1 MIASIFNGPGERL
14 NLLPMNGNLNKGA
27 WKRMENQWAS
37 ALKEG
42 KSVGVKIEPVYAGG
56 SVRPEEF
63 TVTYQ
68 IGSERPIIETFVHS
82 AGGRSKSSIRFI
94 SSSSGMKGIPP
105 FRGDILDQPACEWTR
120 DDLVETLGPPD
131 SQGGDKMDGLL
142 GYIRPW
148 VRYKKFGSAL
158 HAEFSQDGRLWK
170 FTLMLS

>member
-1 MIASIFNGPGERL
+1 MKWERL
-14 NLLPMNGNLNKGA
+14 LDLIGKDQDDQAFIDLAIELGEKPKLSRSPLVQGDPECRTLYHKYLKSGLELGFRSQKLNQIHLFVQ
-27 WKRMENQWAS
+27 RH
-37 ALKEG
+37 EG
-42 KSVGVKIEPVYAGG
+42 Y
-56 SVRPEEF
+56 
-63 TVTYQ
+63 T
-68 IGSERPIIETFVHS
+68 
-82 AGGRSKSSIRFI
+82 
-94 SSSSGMKGIPP
+94 P